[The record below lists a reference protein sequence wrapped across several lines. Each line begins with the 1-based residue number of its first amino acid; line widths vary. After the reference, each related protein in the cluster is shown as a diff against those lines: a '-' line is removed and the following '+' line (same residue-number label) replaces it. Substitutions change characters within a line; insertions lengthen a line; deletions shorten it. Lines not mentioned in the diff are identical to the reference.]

1 MDREEKTTQPS
12 GEAEAPTQT
21 LALGLFGRKVSHS
34 PEPKP
39 RGKTANRG
47 VDLAA

>member
-1 MDREEKTTQPS
+1 MDRKEKTTQHS
-12 GEAEAPTQT
+12 GESEAPTQT
-21 LALGLFGRKVSHS
+21 LAFGLFGRKVAQS

-39 RGKTANRG
+39 SGKTRSSG